1 LQTEVLPVQIR
12 LRVRSDDLATPYFDY
27 LFVSIDELLV
37 LLSGTEWML
46 EEYQQDGPSYG
57 VVLSKRKG

>member
-1 LQTEVLPVQIR
+1 MPGQTRIR
-12 LRVRSDDLATPYFDY
+12 LRYEDMATPYFDY

-37 LLSGTEWML
+37 RLNGTEWML
-46 EEYQQDGPSYG
+46 EEYMQDGPSYG

>member
-1 LQTEVLPVQIR
+1 MPGQICI
-12 LRVRSDDLATPYFDY
+12 RVRYEDLATPYFDY

-46 EEYQQDGPSYG
+46 EEYTQDGPSYG
-57 VVLSKRKG
+57 VVQSKRKG